1 MGGVLWFIGN
11 VVLLVVVA
19 PVVIYMLNRV
29 RRPILEIRSYADDI
43 LEHGV
48 ALTNAL
54 DSVSKL
60 SRTRDLASQ
69 ARSAGSRYASA
80 LSRIL

>member
-11 VVLLVVVA
+11 VVLLLIVA
-19 PVVIYMLNRV
+19 PTVIYFLNRV

-48 ALTNAL
+48 ALANAL
-54 DSVSKL
+54 DSVTKL

-69 ARSAGSRYASA
+69 ARGAGSRYASA

>member
-11 VVLLVVVA
+11 VVLLAVVA

-48 ALTNAL
+48 ALTHAL

-69 ARSAGSRYASA
+69 ARSSGSRYAGA
-80 LSRIL
+80 LGRIL